1 MRDVYRGEGRFVRQG
16 GGPGQYGH
24 CLIELEALERGAGV
38 EFGCRL
44 AGTTLPKEFLPDIEH
59 GVHDAMRQ
67 GVLAGFPVVDVRVT
81 VVGGSFHEQDSTP
94 FAFQRAGRLAFQDA
108 CRQAPMT
115 ILEPIA
121 HLEVLTPPEHLGA
134 VLGDLHRRR
143 GHLEG
148 QGTLADGTPVVTAR
162 VPVAETFG
170 YATDLRSLTQGRASF
185 SLNPR
190 GYDEAPESVQTALIA
205 RAA

>member
-1 MRDVYRGEGRFVRQG
+1 MREVYRGEGRYVRQTS
-16 GGPGQYGH
+16 GPGMYGH
-24 CLIELEALERGAGV
+24 CMVELEALERGAGV
-38 EFGCRL
+38 EFGSRL
-44 AGTTLPKEFLPDIEH
+44 AGGTLPREFLPDIER
-59 GVHDAMRQ
+59 GVRDAMAR

-81 VVGGSFHEQDSTP
+81 VVGGSSHEVDSNP
-94 FAFQRAGRLAFQDA
+94 HAFKMAGLLAFQDA
-108 CRQAPMT
+108 CRRAPMT
-115 ILEPIA
+115 ILEPVA
-121 HLEVLTPPEHLGA
+121 ALEVLTPPEYIGA

-170 YATDLRSLTQGRASF
+170 CATDLRSLTQGRGAF
-185 SLNPR
+185 SLHAR
-190 GYDEAPESVQTALIA
+190 GYDEAPESVQAALIA